1 MRTPFPTIIEFV
13 ATTSLGL
20 IERIRRGERDAF
32 TPLFE
37 KYRARLAVSVHY
49 RLGPQMRAQVEVDDI
64 LQETLLRAF
73 QEFERFSYH
82 GPGSFMRW
90 LSLISEHVIVDIAR
104 HHNRAKRHADELV
117 PLRSKSQP
125 GGADPADSKTP
136 SRLLALKEDLRRL
149 LKRLDDLPP
158 QYREV
163 LLLAKVEGL
172 ATHEIAERLGRSR
185 QAVALLLHRALRQL
199 RQTRHSGDQP

>member
-1 MRTPFPTIIEFV
+1 VAIIESV
-13 ATTSLGL
+13 ATTSFGL

-37 KYRARLAVSVHY
+37 KYRARLAVWIHY

-64 LQETLLRAF
+64 VQETLLRAF
-73 QEFERFSYH
+73 KEFGQFTYR

-90 LSLISEHVIVDIAR
+90 LSMISEHVIIDDAR
-104 HHNRAKRHADELV
+104 RHNRAKRHANAMV
-117 PLRSKSQP
+117 PLRSESQP

-136 SRLLALKEDLRRL
+136 SRLLAAKEDLRRL
-149 LKRLDDLPP
+149 LQRLDDLPR

-172 ATHEIAERLGRSR
+172 ATQEIAERLGKSR
-185 QAVALLLHRALRQL
+185 QAVALLLHRGLRQL
-199 RQTRHSGDQP
+199 RQTLQSGDHP